1 MNGRESGSALNA
13 SLLLDGEDRI
23 LEGNRDAEVFLEKP
37 LEEARKITLS
47 VVNPTFYTVL
57 KELIAKSKR
66 GRGVENYSLAYKV
79 GKNLMGLSISVT
91 PYPLEALGTTGT
103 LITIYSMAGR
113 PTAERREKEREKEHG
128 KPTPTLTSEDLETFS
143 GFLKTLIEPA
153 FILDL
158 QANFIYAN
166 PRMCELVGHAEEELV
181 GRPLSFFLAR
191 EEAKKT
197 LGSLVEAVLSN
208 PWKGEL
214 EFRRGNGTTSIIA
227 VTISPLK
234 AGKAKTDRLLGIG
247 RDYSDEARVWREREE
262 ELKRIWGLMERV
274 GLALVTITPDLRVTL
289 LSQSAEEILGT
300 TSDRAIG
307 TPLPELLP
315 ADAAESMAALLK
327 AAVEGEEIKEA
338 ELPVQGAK
346 GAKRTLFVD
355 IRPAVMTEGK
365 PREYMVVLKETT
377 REISQAEK
385 AQALLVDARLQ
396 VRFLE
401 MAVSNNR
408 PETFL
413 AGCLALM
420 EKDFGCS
427 VGAAYLREG
436 EEVVLKAQRGL
447 DDQAEGEVGAFKLRP
462 GYRRVCSLLHKLE
475 IEIHGGAPSMG
486 WEELRSLIEEAEALL
501 PLFREKRWK
510 SIVILPLREKDI
522 RGALVLVDCKP
533 KKLGMVDDELF
544 SAMGEKIASVLSEL
558 EVIEGGRA
566 GGEEGAGVA
575 AQTGDSSE
583 APAAVMEEKDTKES
597 VRAIVEEEEE
607 EEIEEDD
614 WNESIRTIIKKQ
626 EEEEIEEKVKEH
638 HLMDIA
644 REAKK
649 METSE
654 ENLTMWWEQDLEKPS
669 ISPEGVD
676 LPSFLIELKEL
687 VCEEVNMGE
696 IFLELEE
703 DLPKIHTDPRILREA
718 LYQLLDNA
726 LKFSPLTSPVIL
738 GAERWGDEVLLRV
751 EDQGPGIAP
760 EVVEE
765 VVRSSTAEEE
775 HERTVYHGHIS
786 GLFRCQRYVLALGGD
801 LSMKG
806 RPDEGTTAFVRLRVL
821 PFVGEGL

>member
-1 MNGRESGSALNA
+1 MNERETGSALNA

-37 LEEARKITLS
+37 LEEARKIPLS
-47 VVNPTFYTVL
+47 VVNPTFYTAL

-66 GRGVENYSLAYKV
+66 GRGVENYSLAYKI
-79 GKNLMGLSISVT
+79 GKSLMALSISVT

-113 PTAERREKEREKEHG
+113 PTAERRERERDKEREK
-128 KPTPTLTSEDLETFS
+128 PPPTLTPEDLETFS
-143 GFLKTLIEPA
+143 GFLRTLIEPA

-191 EEAKKT
+191 EEAKKA
-197 LGSLVEAVLSN
+197 LGSLVEAVRSN

-214 EFRRGNGTTSIIA
+214 EFRRGNGTTSTIA
-227 VTISPLK
+227 VTINPLQ

-262 ELKRIWGLMERV
+262 ELKRIWSLMERV

-289 LSQSAEEILGT
+289 LSQSAQEILGT

-327 AAVEGEEIKEA
+327 AAVDGEEIKEA
-338 ELPVQGAK
+338 ELIVEEPK
-346 GAKRTLFVD
+346 GARRTLFVD
-355 IRPAVMTEGK
+355 IRPAVLTEGK

-385 AQALLVDARLQ
+385 AEALLVDARLRM
-396 VRFLE
+396 RFLE
-401 MAVSNNR
+401 LAVSNNR

-413 AGCLALM
+413 AACLALM
-420 EKDFGCS
+420 EKDLGCTA
-427 VGAAYLREG
+427 GAAYLREG
-436 EEVVLKAQRGL
+436 DEVVLKAQRGL
-447 DDQAEGEVGAFKLRP
+447 DDQVEEEVGNFRLRP
-462 GYRRVCSLLHKLE
+462 GYKRVCSLLHKLE
-475 IEIHGGAPSMG
+475 IEIHGGAPSVG

-501 PLFREKRWK
+501 PLFRDKRWK
-510 SIVILPLREKDI
+510 SIVILPLREKDVK
-522 RGALVLVDCKP
+522 GALALVDCKP
-533 KKLGMVDDELF
+533 KKLAMVDDELF
-544 SAMGEKIASVLSEL
+544 SAMGEKMASVLSEL
-558 EVIEGGRA
+558 EAVESEGA
-566 GGEEGAGVA
+566 GGEEGVGEDMSS
-575 AQTGDSSE
+575 GDSGGTTT
-583 APAAVMEEKDTKES
+583 AVIEKEDAEDSGKTVVEKERES
-597 VRAIVEEEEE
+597 EEE
-607 EEIEEDD
+607 
-614 WNESIRTIIKKQ
+614 WNNNIRTIIKEQ
-626 EEEEIEEKVKEH
+626 EEQEIKVKEKEKEEH

-649 METSE
+649 MEACE
-654 ENLTMWWEQDLEKPS
+654 ETLAMWWEQDLEKPT

-676 LPSFLIELKEL
+676 LSSFLIELKEL
-687 VCEEVNMGE
+687 VSEEVDMGE

-703 DLPKIHTDPRILREA
+703 DLPRIHTDPRILREA

-726 LKFSPLTSPVIL
+726 LKFSPETSPVIL

-765 VVRSSTAEEE
+765 VSRSITAVEG

-786 GLFRCQRYVLALGGD
+786 GLIRCQRYVIALGGD
-801 LSMKG
+801 LSIKG
-806 RPDEGTTAFVRLRVL
+806 RPKEGTTAFVRLRVL
-821 PFVGEGL
+821 PFIGEDL

>member
-1 MNGRESGSALNA
+1 VNGRATGSALNA

-37 LEEARKITLS
+37 LEEARKIPLS
-47 VVNPTFYTVL
+47 VVNPSFYTAL
-57 KELIAKSKR
+57 KDLIAKSKR

-113 PTAERREKEREKEHG
+113 PAAERREKEREKEG
-128 KPTPTLTSEDLETFS
+128 EKPAPTLKPEDLETFS
-143 GFLKTLIEPA
+143 GFLRALIEPA

-166 PRMCELVGHAEEELV
+166 PRMCELIGQAEEELV

-197 LGSLVEAVLSN
+197 LGSLVEAVRSN
-208 PWKGEL
+208 PWRGEL
-214 EFRRGNGTTSIIA
+214 EFRRGNGTTSTIA

-274 GLALVTITPDLRVTL
+274 GLALATITPDLRVTL

-327 AAVEGEEIKEA
+327 AAVEGEEIREA
-338 ELPVQGAK
+338 ELIVEGAK
-346 GAKRTLFVD
+346 GAKRTLFID

-385 AQALLVDARLQ
+385 AQALLVDTRLQ

-401 MAVSNNR
+401 LAVSNNR

-413 AGCLALM
+413 ASCLALM
-420 EKDFGCS
+420 EKDFGCR

-447 DDQAEGEVGAFKLRP
+447 DGQAEGEVGAFKLRP

-486 WEELRSLIEEAEALL
+486 WEELRSLIEDAEALL

-544 SAMGEKIASVLSEL
+544 SATGEKIASVLSGL

-566 GGEEGAGVA
+566 GGEEGAGGA
-575 AQTGDSSE
+575 ALTGDSSE
-583 APAAVMEEKDTKES
+583 APTAVIEKKDTKES
-597 VRAIVEEEEE
+597 VRTMVEEEEE
-607 EEIEEDD
+607 KEED
-614 WNESIRTIIKKQ
+614 WNENIRTIIKKQ
-626 EEEEIEEKVKEH
+626 EEEEIEEKEKEH

-649 METSE
+649 MEASE

-676 LPSFLIELKEL
+676 LSSFLIELKEL
-687 VCEEVNMGE
+687 VVEEVNMGE

-726 LKFSPLTSPVIL
+726 LKFSPLSSPVIL

-765 VVRSSTAEEE
+765 VMRSSTAEEG

-786 GLFRCQRYVLALGGD
+786 GLFRCQRYVVALGGD

-806 RPDEGTTAFVRLRVL
+806 RTNEGTTAFVRLRVL